1 MNQQQRQQR
10 RQATGLQIGVG
21 ELGLGEILIAKAQ
34 PDIYLNN
41 PFRLLQLP
49 TNASLSQI
57 QRKIHELELRIQLGI
72 DPSSNSSISSQNLQ
86 FILQSLSDPP
96 QRLTYEIFWF
106 WGNESNDDGLIAF
119 RDGNIGGAITIWEQ
133 RLNDFN
139 AVHNL
144 SVLFHF
150 MALELELRGNLKV
163 ETMRHQWWSCW
174 QKAWELWHK
183 SIDGGGIE
191 RYLKDRVRELNDPR
205 VNERT
210 VEEFSKALPL
220 ALALINAHLALR
232 AAERIDDDSLVSS
245 HQKLLSEFTSE
256 AIAIWALKKAA
267 KPLIDELQVLSQTTH
282 QDDKSDNPL
291 QKAHQLLEQATRP
304 VRILDKLLP
313 GDPDVQAMR
322 DKAAMEV
329 RRLVYGVAKPDNLS
343 QLPEIVKLLKA
354 AANLAGTDEVKKS
367 LINEASNLEAMPQ
380 VIPLLNGLTAL
391 LKEADAK
398 AQMPFH
404 AFNAMDDAERLLN
417 KAEPLLRQLDAVS
430 IEGSELKQLRDR
442 FHDAVAA
449 QAHHLVVEAVR
460 VGNRDFARAK
470 TILKRAL
477 QIARDPQGRQVLQM
491 EIQSLETLE
500 TIIIRK
506 RDDSTR
512 KTGCVILVVA
522 GLIIGLVSFI
532 YQRRQ
537 SDWWQQT
544 NSTQK
549 GNKVTVQHGS
559 SQVVPSA
566 PSPPKASSQAQSKT
580 KDQWIKY
587 LGLQQYLKEYKQGR
601 LKQDSIRE
609 ILSDLTYE
617 QSSVRLD
624 KETYG
629 DLDGDGLKEKIVV
642 VRINAGGSG
651 TFVYL
656 LVLKKGRCIAVKS
669 LGDRTV
675 INSLIVKNQEI
686 VLDILTY
693 GPNDPMATPTKKVV
707 TRYKLMG
714 GNLLSEKSLRL
725 AHLERRIKN
734 LKSEI
739 AQIESVRLELTDSI
753 MTLRANIETLRRQ
766 ITAIKQTPPL
776 GFFTEEELK
785 NYQTLVRQHNDLVD
799 KHNALV
805 RQVRLLLQ
813 QYEQKIAEHNR
824 LVDEY
829 NNLRLEVE

>member
-1 MNQQQRQQR
+1 MSQQQRQQR
-10 RQATGLQIGVG
+10 QWATGLQIGVG
-21 ELGLGEILIAKAQ
+21 ELGLGEILIAKAE

-57 QRKIHELELRIQLGI
+57 QGKIHELELRIQLGI
-72 DPSSNSSISSQNLQ
+72 DPPSNLSISSQDLQ
-86 FILQSLSDPP
+86 FILQRLSDPL

-106 WGNESNDDGLIAF
+106 WGDEKNDDGLIAL
-119 RDGNIGGAITIWEQ
+119 RDGNIGDAITIWEQ

-150 MALELELRGNLKV
+150 MALELELRGNLKMA
-163 ETMRHQWWSCW
+163 TTRHQWWSHW
-174 QKAWELWHK
+174 QKAWKLWCK
-183 SIDGGGIE
+183 SIDSEGIK
-191 RYLKDRVRELNDPR
+191 RYLQDRVRELNDPR
-205 VNERT
+205 VSERT

-220 ALALINAHLALR
+220 ALALINARLALR
-232 AAERIDDDSLVSS
+232 AVERTDDDSLMSF
-245 HQKLLSEFTSE
+245 HKELLSASTSE
-256 AIAIWALKKAA
+256 AIAIWALKRAA

-282 QDDKSDNPL
+282 QDDKSHNPL
-291 QKAHQLLEQATRP
+291 QKAHQLLEQAMRP
-304 VRILDKLLP
+304 ARILDKLLP
-313 GDPDVQAMR
+313 GDPDVRSLR

-354 AANLAGTDEVKKS
+354 AANLASTAEVKKS
-367 LINEASNLEAMPQ
+367 LINEASSLEAMSQ
-380 VIPLLNGLTAL
+380 VISLLNELTAL
-391 LKEADAK
+391 LKEADAM
-398 AQMPFH
+398 AQMPLH
-404 AFNAMDDAERLLN
+404 AMDDAERLLN

-430 IEGSELKQLRDR
+430 IEDSKLEQLRDQ

-449 QAHHLVVEAVR
+449 QAHRLVVEAVR
-460 VGNRDFARAK
+460 VGNKDFARAK
-470 TILKRAL
+470 TILERAL
-477 QIARDPQGRQVLQM
+477 KIARDPQGRQVLQM
-491 EIQSLETLE
+491 EIQSLQM
-500 TIIIRK
+500 IIIRQ
-506 RDDSTR
+506 REDSTR

-522 GLIIGLVSFI
+522 GLIIGLISFI
-532 YQRRQ
+532 

-544 NSTQK
+544 NSTPRS
-549 GNKVTVQHGS
+549 NKVTVQHGS
-559 SQVVPSA
+559 SQTVLMA

-587 LGLQQYLKEYKQGR
+587 LGLQQYLKEYEHGR

-609 ILSDLTYE
+609 ILSDLTYG

-642 VRINAGGSG
+642 VGINAGGSG

-656 LVLKKGRCIAVKS
+656 LVLKKGRCIAVKP

-675 INSLIVKNQEI
+675 INSLTVKNREI
-686 VLDILTY
+686 VLDMLTH

-739 AQIESVRLELTDSI
+739 ARIESVIPELTDLVMS
-753 MTLRANIETLRRQ
+753 LRSNIETLQRQ
-766 ITAIKQTPPL
+766 ITAIEQTHPL
-776 GFFTEEELK
+776 GFFTEEELQ
-785 NYQTLVRQHNDLVD
+785 NYRVLVRRHNDLVD

-805 RQVRLLLQ
+805 RQGRLLLQ
-813 QYEQKIAEHNR
+813 QYKQKIAEYKR